1 MVGSAHTHARMM
13 PQYEFNRRK
22 NKKELNAKDSR
33 KPRKNDKKRLTRD
46 FTYTKPSLANTP
58 QTDTYLV
65 AVGAVHNRLGVRKH
79 GGAEKSVGIW
89 DATKT

>member
-1 MVGSAHTHARMM
+1 M

-33 KPRKNDKKRLTRD
+33 KPRKNDNKRLTRD
-46 FTYTKPSLANTP
+46 FAYTKPSLANTP

-65 AVGAVHNRLGVRKH
+65 AVGAVHNRLSVRKH

-89 DATKT
+89 DANNTWK